1 MLLTPAA
8 PTTAQS
14 LQTLDPAQA
23 PIRYTRIFNLLQ
35 RCGVSVPAGL
45 DRQGLPMGL
54 QIAGM
59 RRGDADVLRI
69 AAEFQKL
76 TPFHEARWPAWE
88 T

>member
-1 MLLTPAA
+1 
-8 PTTAQS
+8 
-14 LQTLDPAQA
+14 
-23 PIRYTRIFNLLQ
+23 
-35 RCGVSVPAGL
+35 
-45 DRQGLPMGL
+45 MGL